1 MIKQEYDDY
10 FALITMTIVFIT
22 VIHAA
27 TMVFGNIIVA
37 GDQVNNNIT
46 PFLTLRQKIEGQYDN
61 FILMLLVLEY
71 Y

>member
-10 FALITMTIVFIT
+10 FALITMAIVFIT

-27 TMVFGNIIVA
+27 SMVFGNIIVA

-46 PFLTLRQKIEGQYDN
+46 PFLTLQQKRRRS
-61 FILMLLVLEY
+61 L
-71 Y
+71 